1 MLRPSLLK
9 AVGAVSI
16 WAAASSS
23 LMVGKLVSSDVL
35 VMGNY
40 HGYISPDVA
49 SELHD
54 KYGFKVDYFEH
65 DHIVK
70 EKFDKGIYDMAVVST
85 SVLSE
90 IRSSNSVHKL
100 DWSKFTSTST
110 STSKEDLFTDLVK
123 EMSKES
129 LLDYGIPYF
138 VQKLGFY
145 YTGPKITSL
154 SGSVSFST
162 LIQAIS
168 HDKRFKSDGKTPKL
182 GLIDDPRTVL
192 SLSRRVK
199 GHDDINPSDHEY
211 LSSEDILND
220 YKALISLGLNSS
232 QLGSNFLFINPDSSK
247 MVDALSNGDI
257 KGAFMYNGDG
267 LFAANGGN
275 LNAEVKAEEFHEVEI
290 SDNIYFLDF
299 VVLSPH
305 LKGEKL
311 EKAYNLAKELLF
323 LKAEHESNPFSKN
336 NEEYGSMVVRN
347 FDYVQYPPVLKKL
360 HEKLDCYF
368 SNESNLKDLKQKII
382 KTEKPTNKDIKKSF
396 EAFLDSRRKSDMLI
410 AYENFKLML

>member
-9 AVGAVSI
+9 VVGAVSA

-23 LMVGKLVSSDVL
+23 LMVGKLVGSDVL

-40 HGYISPDVA
+40 HGYISPEVV
-49 SELHD
+49 SELHG

-70 EKFDKGIYDMAVVST
+70 EKFNKGIYDMAVVST

-90 IRSSNSVHKL
+90 MKNSNSVLKL
-100 DWSKFTSTST
+100 DWSKLTSTST
-110 STSKEDLFTDLVK
+110 PDKKDLFTDLVK
-123 EMSKES
+123 EMVGND

-138 VQKLGFY
+138 VQRLGFY
-145 YTGPKITSL
+145 YTGSKISSL
-154 SGSVSFST
+154 EGSVSFST
-162 LIQAIS
+162 LINIIS
-168 HDKRFKSDGKTPKL
+168 HEERFRSDGKTPKL

-199 GHDDINPSDHEY
+199 GHDDINPSGHEY
-211 LSSEDILND
+211 RGADDILND
-220 YKALISLGLNSS
+220 YKVLISSGLNSS
-232 QLGSNFLFINPDSSK
+232 QLGNNFLFINPDSSK

-275 LNAEVKAEEFHEVEI
+275 IKAEIKDGEFHEVEI

-299 VVLSPH
+299 VTLSPH
-305 LKGEKL
+305 LKEKKL
-311 EKAYNLAKELLF
+311 EKAYSLAKDLLF
-323 LKAEHESNPFSKN
+323 LTNTNESDPLKKSG
-336 NEEYGSMVVRN
+336 EEYEEMVVRN

-360 HEKLDCYF
+360 NEKLDNYF
-368 SNESNLKDLKQKII
+368 QGEAKLKELKQKII
-382 KTEKPTNKDIKKSF
+382 KTEKPQNKDIKKSF
-396 EAFLDSRRKSDMLI
+396 ETFFDSRRKSDMLI
-410 AYENFKLML
+410 AYENFKLLL